1 MSKND
6 FKSIEE
12 LVIFSKKSNLCMRW
26 GCTTCGTLPF
36 RHLVQEHL
44 GLPRSSSLSLSPAES
59 KYICEDLCKI
69 EDTIGDES
77 IEFLLRWISV
87 NIQPTDIL
95 EILQQSS
102 AGRYYEMMLEAKARR
117 DEARRQ
123 HDMRNDPEFI
133 KANREA
139 KKQAKAEAHAER
151 LRQKAMR
158 EGKNI

>member
-12 LVIFSKKSNLCMRW
+12 LVTFSKKSNLCMRW

-69 EDTIGDES
+69 ENTIGDES

-95 EILQQSS
+95 EIWLS
-102 AGRYYEMMLEAKARR
+102 AGEREKRQLTDMAKVIV
-117 DEARRQ
+117 
-123 HDMRNDPEFI
+123 RNGTD
-133 KANREA
+133 
-139 KKQAKAEAHAER
+139 
-151 LRQKAMR
+151 
-158 EGKNI
+158 G